1 MALLRSTF
9 SATAALAQCIAL
21 FYASL
26 QSSEPIFLAVVAKEI
41 GALISADV
49 SNVCVDRTKE

>member
-26 QSSEPIFLAVVAKEI
+26 QSSEPIFFAVVAKEI
-41 GALISADV
+41 GAQSSADT
-49 SNVCVDRTKE
+49 SNVCVDATKE